1 LQKAFHLELDLCTGC
16 NACAIA
22 CEIENEIEDGMSW
35 RRVQTFNEA
44 RIPELPQFH
53 LSLACNHC
61 LDAPCEENCP
71 ALAYDKDPV
80 TGAVTIDP
88 ERCIGCKYCSWACP
102 YDAPQFSPSQGIMQ
116 KCTFCSHR
124 LAADLSPACT
134 TSCPTGALRFG
145 DFEPERTPAPV
156 PGFYRDHIEPAI
168 HIKPLRRFG
177 PPAFAGGHVAHANAG
192 TGPVNAGATM
202 TRKISLRSEW
212 SLLVFT
218 TIVPILVALVASASA
233 PLLLVP
239 VLGLIAMGLSAA
251 HLGKPA
257 RAYRAILNW
266 RRSWLSREILL
277 FPAFVGLSL
286 LPSARPLTA
295 AVGFA
300 TLLAM
305 DQVYRLSTNRRR
317 GELHSAAVLL
327 TGLFLTGVFAQWLWL
342 VVPVWLLKLGLYL
355 RRHHRYPIESKPL
368 FFSRI
373 AFGFVLPVAA
383 FTLYPLA
390 IAFVL
395 VGELIDRVE
404 FYLELDFAQPS
415 TQMRADLER
424 AMV

>member
-1 LQKAFHLELDLCTGC
+1 
-16 NACAIA
+16 
-22 CEIENEIEDGMSW
+22 M
-35 RRVQTFNEA
+35 
-44 RIPELPQFH
+44 
-53 LSLACNHC
+53 
-61 LDAPCEENCP
+61 
-71 ALAYDKDPV
+71 
-80 TGAVTIDP
+80 
-88 ERCIGCKYCSWACP
+88 
-102 YDAPQFSPSQGIMQ
+102 
-116 KCTFCSHR
+116 
-124 LAADLSPACT
+124 
-134 TSCPTGALRFG
+134 
-145 DFEPERTPAPV
+145 
-156 PGFYRDHIEPAI
+156 
-168 HIKPLRRFG
+168 
-177 PPAFAGGHVAHANAG
+177 NAG
-192 TGPVNAGATM
+192 AGPVNTVATI

-218 TIVPILVALVASASA
+218 TIVPILVALVASAKA
-233 PLLLVP
+233 PPLLVP
-239 VLGLIAMGLSAA
+239 VMGLIAMGLSAA

-295 AVGFA
+295 AVGFV

-317 GELHSAAVLL
+317 GELHSASVLL
-327 TGLFLTGVFAQWLWL
+327 TGLFLTGVFGQWLWL
-342 VVPVWLLKLGLYL
+342 AVPVWLLKLGLYL
-355 RRHHRYPIESKPL
+355 RRHHRYPIASQPL

-383 FTLYPLA
+383 YTLYPLA

>member
-1 LQKAFHLELDLCTGC
+1 
-16 NACAIA
+16 
-22 CEIENEIEDGMSW
+22 MSW

-71 ALAYDKDPV
+71 ALAYDKHPV

-134 TSCPTGALRFG
+134 TSCPTGALSFG

-239 VLGLIAMGLSAA
+239 VLGLIAMGLSVA

-327 TGLFLTGVFAQWLWL
+327 TGLFLTGVFASGAGSLC
-342 VVPVWLLKLGLYL
+342 P
-355 RRHHRYPIESKPL
+355 
-368 FFSRI
+368 
-373 AFGFVLPVAA
+373 FGF
-383 FTLYPLA
+383 
-390 IAFVL
+390 
-395 VGELIDRVE
+395 
-404 FYLELDFAQPS
+404 
-415 TQMRADLER
+415 
-424 AMV
+424 